1 MGERKKEKRGK
12 GRIGEKEEKRK
23 EFNIFKSS
31 ILKICHEMISSS
43 ISIDV
48 SREWNYSQQPVTKKK
63 SYSDL
68 KEKRQL

>member
-43 ISIDV
+43 ILIDV
-48 SREWNYSQQPVTKKK
+48 SRE
-63 SYSDL
+63 
-68 KEKRQL
+68 

>member
-12 GRIGEKEEKRK
+12 GEKEEKRK

-48 SREWNYSQQPVTKKK
+48 SRE
-63 SYSDL
+63 
-68 KEKRQL
+68 